1 MKKSYLMIAA
11 AAALLTACAE
21 KDTFKDVDTQDE
33 VIGFNGAYVG
43 KSTRADITKNY
54 LEEQVAADNA
64 YKAYHDFGVFG
75 YKASDS
81 NFGLFTNEKVSYI
94 QIGSGEGAYWDWQ
107 HATVRFWDKSAS
119 YTFLAYAPYNAY
131 GVTATAT
138 NGISFT
144 GIPVITQI
152 ADNHHD
158 DLVVSEAI
166 VYQTYSACTDH
177 SGITPSH
184 ISQHGTT
191 NKYTYVPLTFK
202 HILSKLTFKAK
213 SSATSNSAKIRIKQI
228 KIDFPTI
235 TTEGDVIEWAQALSN
250 GTATGTTTIP
260 ALTAQDAVDT
270 TTGAVVA
277 ENKFGFTVFDVDG
290 NDRYGTNWLT
300 TSAQDIVEW
309 DWDDENTPAANNS
322 DDPYTS
328 EEYIVA
334 PVEEGS
340 GEGVTTGYDFAIKV
354 VYDIQYYKEENNA
367 WVEDGDPE
375 MGCVATGIIPATVY
389 QPKENQ
395 LWSIVIDVN
404 PEQINFCVKAVND
417 WVDDFDNDGNVVE
430 HYVTGIVQ

>member
-1 MKKSYLMIAA
+1 MIAA

-33 VIGFNGAYVG
+33 VIGFSGAYVG

-64 YKAYHDFGVFG
+64 NKAYHDFGVFG
-75 YKASDS
+75 YKASDR

-138 NGISFT
+138 GGISFT
-144 GIPVITQI
+144 GIPVITEI
-152 ADNHHD
+152 ADNNID

-166 VYQTYSACTDH
+166 VNQTYSACTDH

-235 TTEGDVIEWAQALSN
+235 TTAGDVIEWDQILSN
-250 GTATGTTTIP
+250 GTATGATTIP
-260 ALTAQDAVDT
+260 ALTVQNAVDA

-277 ENKFGFTVFDVDG
+277 DANFDFTVFNVTGDG
-290 NDRYGTNWLT
+290 KYGTNWLT
-300 TSAQDIVEW
+300 STAQNIVEW
-309 DWDDENTPAANNS
+309 NWTDNKTPAATNS
-322 DDPYTS
+322 ENPYTA

-334 PVEEGS
+334 PVEKDENDD
-340 GEGVTTGYDFAIKV
+340 VKGYDFAIKV

-375 MGCVATGIIPATVY
+375 MNCVATGIIPATKY
-389 QPKENQ
+389 KPEENQ
-395 LWSIVIDVN
+395 LWTIVIDVN
-404 PEQINFCVKAVND
+404 PEQINFCVNAVNNWEATD
-417 WVDDFDNDGNVVE
+417 LDDTDEDD
-430 HYVTGIVQ
+430 YVIGIVQ